1 LVPSTLGAASS
12 RSPPYRPADRRSE
25 EQTSRSRQSR
35 TGVFGAVANSH
46 LGSGGLDLMLAIT
59 APHDQP
65 HIGRRGSP
73 RRVIGGLG
81 LDFTTVSVYWRI
93 TRL

>member
-1 LVPSTLGAASS
+1 VGGLDHI
-12 RSPPYRPADRRSE
+12 RSCRGKV
-25 EQTSRSRQSR
+25 
-35 TGVFGAVANSH
+35 GVNANFNSH

-81 LDFTTVSVYWRI
+81 LDFTTVSVY
-93 TRL
+93 